1 MQDLTRPLPSCNYFW
16 LTNFLNHLVNI
27 AKRSISPFF
36 VAEDLTFG
44 FDCSTRLA
52 TSTRSLIFKVDPA
65 DAAFLAGFFFA
76 VFFFAAGFFAAD
88 FFADVLVV
96 LRFVDIGTA

>member
-1 MQDLTRPLPSCNYFW
+1 MQDLTGPLPSCNYFW

-44 FDCSTRLA
+44 FDSSTRLA
-52 TSTRSLIFKVDPA
+52 TSTRSLIFNVEPA
-65 DAAFLAGFFFA
+65 DADFLAD
-76 VFFFAAGFFAAD
+76 FFFAAGFFAPGFFAAD
-88 FFADVLVV
+88 FFADVFVG
-96 LRFVDIGTA
+96 LRFVAIRTA